1 MLITER
7 KGLQWGGRCFPL
19 PLHSWELREKEC
31 WELGLELQGTEG
43 TAGHG
48 KPPIHLY
55 VLLCHL
61 EQVLLEAIG
70 GSHEGFLQFLY
81 SSREPGQKTG
91 SGEGPRQVISWAGG
105 SRLENKT
112 QRA

>member
-1 MLITER
+1 M
-7 KGLQWGGRCFPL
+7 P
-19 PLHSWELREKEC
+19 
-31 WELGLELQGTEG
+31 GTEG

-70 GSHEGFLQFLY
+70 GSHKGFLQFLY
-81 SSREPGQKTG
+81 GSREPGQKAG

-105 SRLENKT
+105 KRLGNKT
-112 QRA
+112 QLA